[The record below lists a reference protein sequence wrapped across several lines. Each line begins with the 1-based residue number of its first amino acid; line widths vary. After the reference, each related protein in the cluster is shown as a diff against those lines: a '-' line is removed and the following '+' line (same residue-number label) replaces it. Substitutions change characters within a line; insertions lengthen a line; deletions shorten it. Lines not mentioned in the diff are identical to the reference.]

1 VKLHGDRENQSALSE
16 INVTPLV
23 DVMLVLLIIFMVAAP
38 MMNRGIDVDL
48 PATASAESLDEQR
61 IEITLD
67 TRGQLWLGQRQVHEE
82 FLRDEMKRLA
92 QSRPGAGVFLRA
104 DEKTAYGSVLR
115 IMDLIRTSGLTK
127 IAMITL
133 PAPPPPEQSARR

>member
-1 VKLHGDRENQSALSE
+1 MGGDDYSE
-16 INVTPLV
+16 GGTVAGINVTPLV

-48 PATASAESLDEQR
+48 PATASSDPLDEQR

-67 TRGQLWLGQRQVHEE
+67 TRGQLWLGDRQVHEE
-82 FLRDEMKRLA
+82 FLRSEMKRLA
-92 QSRPGAGVFLRA
+92 QARPGAGVFLRA

-115 IMDLIRTSGLTK
+115 IMDLIRTSGVTK

-133 PAPPPPEQSARR
+133 PAPPPAEREARR

>member
-1 VKLHGDRENQSALSE
+1 MKLHHSHEQHSALSE

-48 PATASAESLDEQR
+48 PATASSDPLDEQR

-67 TRGQLWLGQRQVHEE
+67 TRGRLWLGDRQVHED
-82 FLRDEMKRLA
+82 FLRSEMKRLA
-92 QSRPGAGVFLRA
+92 QARPGAGVFLRA
-104 DEKTAYGSVLR
+104 DEKSAYGNVLR
-115 IMDLIRTSGLTK
+115 IMDLIRTSGVTK

-133 PAPPPPEQSARR
+133 PAPPVPERDARR

>member
-1 VKLHGDRENQSALSE
+1 VKLHSGRDHESALSE

-48 PATASAESLDEQR
+48 PATASADPLDDER

-67 TRGQLWLGQRQVHEE
+67 TKGQLWLGDREVHED
-82 FLRDEMKRLA
+82 FLRDEMRKLSRA
-92 QSRPGAGVFLRA
+92 RPGTGVFLKA
-104 DEKTAYGSVLR
+104 DAKSAYGSVLHV
-115 IMDLIRTSGLTK
+115 MDLIRTSGVTK
-127 IAMITL
+127 IAMITM
-133 PAPPPPEQSARR
+133 PAPPPEPREGR

>member
-1 VKLHGDRENQSALSE
+1 VKLHDGREHQSALSE

-48 PATASAESLDEQR
+48 PATASSDPLDEQR

-67 TRGQLWLGQRQVHEE
+67 TRGQLWLGDRQVHEE
-82 FLRDEMKRLA
+82 FLRSEMKRLA
-92 QSRPGAGVFLRA
+92 QARPGAGVFLRA

-115 IMDLIRTSGLTK
+115 IMDLIRTSGVTK

-133 PAPPPPEQSARR
+133 PAPPPAEREARR